1 MSHDPSVLDP
11 LLGPTDKGFPQT
23 SPPLRRSQ
31 IGEQGW
37 SVLNGDLPL
46 PLAVIKRRELA
57 HNLGWMQRFCNERG
71 IGLAPHGKTTMSP
84 QLFSR
89 QIDAGA
95 WGMTLATVGQARVAI
110 EAGVRNILIANQV
123 LAEADLRA
131 IDALKAKHADLR
143 LLFLVDSIAQLALI
157 EAAGASA
164 PFEVLLEIGFTGG
177 RTGCRSTEQAVAL
190 ARRLHASP
198 AVRLA
203 GIECYE
209 GLFAQGEDDKDRSAT
224 DALMARVTEIAKRC
238 DAEQLFDTDAIVMS
252 AGGSAIFDLVVPG
265 LKPALTRKVLGLL
278 RSGCY
283 VTHDQGNYT
292 RLVSL
297 VNRRIGCD
305 DAQGL
310 QPAMALWATVQ
321 SLPEPGLA
329 IVAAGKRDISYDLGM
344 PIPLQWLPRGSRT
357 LQPVPSD
364 WRIPGM
370 NDQHAYLRGELGSL
384 AVGDRVVLGLS
395 HPCTTFDKWRWM
407 PVVDEDYRVVDAI
420 VTCF

>member
-157 EAAGASA
+157 EAAGASGS
-164 PFEVLLEIGFTGG
+164 GFG
-177 RTGCRSTEQAVAL
+177 EA
-190 ARRLHASP
+190 AS
-198 AVRLA
+198 
-203 GIECYE
+203 
-209 GLFAQGEDDKDRSAT
+209 SAC
-224 DALMARVTEIAKRC
+224 V
-238 DAEQLFDTDAIVMS
+238 
-252 AGGSAIFDLVVPG
+252 
-265 LKPALTRKVLGLL
+265 
-278 RSGCY
+278 
-283 VTHDQGNYT
+283 
-292 RLVSL
+292 
-297 VNRRIGCD
+297 
-305 DAQGL
+305 
-310 QPAMALWATVQ
+310 
-321 SLPEPGLA
+321 
-329 IVAAGKRDISYDLGM
+329 
-344 PIPLQWLPRGSRT
+344 
-357 LQPVPSD
+357 
-364 WRIPGM
+364 
-370 NDQHAYLRGELGSL
+370 
-384 AVGDRVVLGLS
+384 
-395 HPCTTFDKWRWM
+395 
-407 PVVDEDYRVVDAI
+407 
-420 VTCF
+420 